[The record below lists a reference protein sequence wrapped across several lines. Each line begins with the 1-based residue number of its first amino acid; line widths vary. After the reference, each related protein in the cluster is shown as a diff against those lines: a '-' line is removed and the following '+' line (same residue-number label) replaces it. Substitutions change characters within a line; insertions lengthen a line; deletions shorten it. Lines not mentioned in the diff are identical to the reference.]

1 MQRFYTAGLLLVVNY
16 IKMKYPMIRLGNE
29 HELMRAVNIQGNELT
44 HLKHKSNQTTAH
56 VTSRSALQYCQPDPH
71 GELYQDEAPDD

>member
-1 MQRFYTAGLLLVVNY
+1 MATANNDSVSDS
-16 IKMKYPMIRLGNE
+16 
-29 HELMRAVNIQGNELT
+29 HCELTRAVNIQGNELT